1 MVKGKTP
8 AEVARYAASI
18 GIKGIIQ
25 YNSFVHVDSRAVKYW
40 AKKINDKETEILE
53 IK

>member
-1 MVKGKTP
+1 MKGKTP

-25 YNSFVHVDSRAVKYW
+25 YNSFAHVDSRAVKYW
-40 AKKINDKETEILE
+40 EKKINEKETKVLSY
-53 IK
+53 K

>member
-40 AKKINDKETEILE
+40 AVDKNGKKSAVIRF
-53 IK
+53 